1 MNNSL
6 KFAKEIQ
13 IQWAKEI
20 TNWEKTNGRK
30 FSWRENR
37 TPYRI
42 LIAEVLLK
50 RTTSTAAIRLYEDFL
65 KFYPDIRSLYK
76 ASLSELESTIRP
88 IGLYKQRSKH
98 LKQLA
103 TYVEED
109 LNGLLPSDYQSLT
122 KIPGIGEYTASAIV
136 CFSYG
141 KRKSIVDSNV
151 ERILSRVFSVRGKD
165 IKTLAEILV
174 DKYEPDVYNYGL
186 LDLGFLICRY
196 NHPKCLECPVNH
208 LCDFF
213 ESEVK

>member
-13 IQWAKEI
+13 IQWAREI
-20 TNWEKTNGRK
+20 TNWEKTNCRT

-50 RTTSTAAIRLYEDFL
+50 RTTSTAAIRLYENFL
-65 KFYPDIRSLYK
+65 KFYPDLRSLYK
-76 ASLSELESTIRP
+76 ASLSELELTIRP
-88 IGLYKQRSKH
+88 IGLYKQRSKQ

-103 TYVEED
+103 TYVEEE
-109 LNGLLPSDYQSLT
+109 LNGILPSDYQSLIE
-122 KIPGIGEYTASAIV
+122 IPGIGEYTASAIL

-141 KRKSIVDSNV
+141 KLKSIVDSNV
-151 ERILSRVFSVRGKD
+151 ERILSRAFSVSGNDLR
-165 IKTLAEILV
+165 TLAEILV
-174 DKYEPDVYNYGL
+174 DEDEPDVYNYGL

-196 NHPKCLECPVNH
+196 NHPKCSECPVNY

-213 ESEVK
+213 KTDVK